1 MIRTYNIELL
11 PDDATREYWTR
22 LLSDMR
28 DVFNRAVTIIAESGC
43 HLSVVPVHAVCYDT
57 LRAEFPGVPSQSVIR
72 TQREVAA
79 MLKSRKSNRH
89 HGSLPKKHALC
100 LPLDKRLYGTLDV
113 RGITLNGGTR
123 GKRVL
128 VPFRMYDRAEE
139 LFLSC
144 VAKDPKIVL
153 RDDRLFLSVP
163 FEVPERPVNGD
174 TAVGVDLGERQ
185 FFVTSEGKAFSDK
198 GFLARRRR
206 VRHNKRVLQ
215 SRGTKSA
222 RRHLRR
228 VRRHEANMTK
238 DMCRRAANVLLASTD
253 AHIVVM
259 ENLKRLKTST
269 SRTKDGHRRK
279 DHNRRMAQV
288 PFALF
293 KEVVTQKAQSLGKR
307 VETVAA
313 AYTSQTDSRTGR
325 RDGERIGRRYVCS
338 DGVVLDADWNAAVN
352 IALRSKHPV
361 SSATPYDGGLTPLTG
376 RAQSTDPSHCKPT
389 RGLRPR
395 GLASR

>member
-1 MIRTYNIELL
+1 
-11 PDDATREYWTR
+11 
-22 LLSDMR
+22 
-28 DVFNRAVTIIAESGC
+28 
-43 HLSVVPVHAVCYDT
+43 
-57 LRAEFPGVPSQSVIR
+57 
-72 TQREVAA
+72 
-79 MLKSRKSNRH
+79 
-89 HGSLPKKHALC
+89 
-100 LPLDKRLYGTLDV
+100 
-113 RGITLNGGTR
+113 
-123 GKRVL
+123 
-128 VPFRMYDRAEE
+128 MYDRAEE